1 MVVGDADA
9 LSNNEFMTSRTGRS
23 LNETLILGSCYWLSE
38 GKAPL
43 DVSRPMATDN
53 KVHLTGTSEKVIR
66 GCVSWAIPLL
76 VLGMAVYVWVRR
88 RGR

>member
-1 MVVGDADA
+1 MQ
-9 LSNNEFMTSRTGRS
+9 LLFPSSYINHY
-23 LNETLILGSCYWLSE
+23 LLLGTCFWLSE

-53 KVHLTGTSEKVIR
+53 VVRLTQTSEKVIR
-66 GCVSWAIPLL
+66 YGVSWAFPIC
-76 VLGMAVYVWVRR
+76 VLGAAVYVWIRR